1 MSMDG
6 RSFLRKKKINFYK
19 YWKVFVVVYEVMAR
33 TKQTARRLIG
43 PPKAK
48 KVRKGVNPAYTS
60 SVKGVENDDEP
71 GVESYEESV
80 VESDEES
87 GVESD
92 EESGLESD
100 EESVVEPKVFKCQT
114 PPVESGGVDRV
125 DVWKC
130 ESYKNDRYDPMA
142 KVPMKGEKVEP
153 FLYGRVVVFKLKG
166 NSGSG
171 VQRLDVWKCER
182 YKKYRY
188 DPMAKVPMKGE
199 KVKPFLYGRV
209 VVFQL
214 KGNSGSVVG

>member
-1 MSMDG
+1 MNVYG
-6 RSFLRKKKINFYK
+6 WTFFFTKKKINFYK

-33 TKQTARRLIG
+33 TKQTARKSTGG
-43 PPKAK
+43 PVPSN
-48 KVRKGVNPAYTS
+48 VRYVENPAYTS
-60 SVKGVENDDEP
+60 SVKG
-71 GVESYEESV
+71 

-92 EESGLESD
+92 EEPA
-100 EESVVEPKVFKCQT
+100 VEPKVFKCHT
-114 PPVESGGVDRV
+114 PPVESGGVV
-125 DVWKC
+125 L
-130 ESYKNDRYDPMA
+130 M
-142 KVPMKGEKVEP
+142 
-153 FLYGRVVVFKLKG
+153 
-166 NSGSG
+166 
-171 VQRLDVWKCER
+171 DVWKCER

>member
-1 MSMDG
+1 MNVYG
-6 RSFLRKKKINFYK
+6 WTFFFTKKKIYI
-19 YWKVFVVVYEVMAR
+19 YLKVFVVVYEVMAR
-33 TKQTARRLIG
+33 TKQTARRIIG

-48 KVRKGVNPAYTS
+48 KVRKVVNPPYTS
-60 SVKGVENDDEP
+60 SVKGAENDDEP
-71 GVESYEESV
+71 G

-92 EESGLESD
+92 EESGVESD
-100 EESVVEPKVFKCQT
+100 KEPAVEPKVFKCQT
-114 PPVESGGVDRV
+114 PPVESGGVV
-125 DVWKC
+125 L
-130 ESYKNDRYDPMA
+130 M
-142 KVPMKGEKVEP
+142 
-153 FLYGRVVVFKLKG
+153 
-166 NSGSG
+166 
-171 VQRLDVWKCER
+171 DVWKCER

>member
-1 MSMDG
+1 MGGFFFRKKNECLWMDVL
-6 RSFLRKKKINFYK
+6 FYEKKINFYK

-33 TKQTARRLIG
+33 TKQTARRIIG

-48 KVRKGVNPAYTS
+48 KVRKVVNPPYTS
-60 SVKGVENDDEP
+60 SVKGAENDDEP
-71 GVESYEESV
+71 G

-92 EESGLESD
+92 EEPA
-100 EESVVEPKVFKCQT
+100 VEPKVFKCHT
-114 PPVESGGVDRV
+114 PPVESGGVV
-125 DVWKC
+125 L
-130 ESYKNDRYDPMA
+130 M
-142 KVPMKGEKVEP
+142 
-153 FLYGRVVVFKLKG
+153 
-166 NSGSG
+166 
-171 VQRLDVWKCER
+171 DVWKCER